1 MIVRL
6 FDWDQPKNVFCGVKG
21 IQNNDWVAIHHEWG
35 GTFLGKVLFV
45 DKNVEGEESIGRVIR
60 KANAQDHQMILNN
73 EKKEK
78 EYLND
83 IKKQARELKLLM
95 KMVEVCLSLDNS
107 SMVAVFIADGR
118 IDFRDFVKK
127 LSAQYHKSVR
137 FQQIGSRDEARKI
150 GGCGVCG
157 REVCCR
163 KFPGNLKSISTEMAR
178 CQLISHRGS
187 ERISGVCGRLM
198 CCLAYEAEQYEE
210 MLKEMPK
217 RNDRVKAGKIE
228 GKVLEVN
235 PISQKVKVKISD
247 GSIVSVEN
255 KEVKIIK
262 SKS

>member
-6 FDWDQPKNVFCGVKG
+6 FDWDQPKNVFCGIKG
-21 IQNNDWVAIHHEWG
+21 AQPNDWVVIDHEWG

-60 KANAQDHQMILNN
+60 KASAQDHQIILNN
-73 EKKEK
+73 EKKQR

-83 IKKQARELKLLM
+83 IKKQTRELDLPM
-95 KMVEVCLSLDNS
+95 KMVEVCLSLDSS

-127 LSAQYHKSVR
+127 LSTQYHKSVR

-157 REVCCR
+157 REVCCK

-198 CCLAYEAEQYEE
+198 CCLAYEADQYEE
-210 MLKEMPK
+210 LLRDMPK
-217 RNDRVKAGKIE
+217 RDDKVKAGKIE
-228 GKVLEVN
+228 GTVVEVN

-247 GSIVSVEN
+247 GSFVSVDNEEA
-255 KEVKIIK
+255 KVVK

>member
-6 FDWDQPKNVFCGVKG
+6 FDWDQPKNVFCGAKG
-21 IQNNDWVAIHHEWG
+21 VQSNDWVVIDHEWG

-45 DKNVEGEESIGRVIR
+45 DKNIEEEESIGRVIR

-73 EKKEK
+73 EKKQK

-83 IKKQARELKLLM
+83 IKRQARELELPM
-95 KMVEVCLSLDNS
+95 KMVEVCLSLDSS

-127 LSAQYHKSVR
+127 LSTQYHKSVR

-187 ERISGVCGRLM
+187 ERISGICGRLM
-198 CCLAYEAEQYEE
+198 CCLAYEADQYEE
-210 MLKEMPK
+210 LLKDMPK
-217 RNDRVKAGKIE
+217 RDDRVKAGKIE
-228 GKVLEVN
+228 GVVVEVN
-235 PISQKVKVKISD
+235 PISQKVKVKSGD
-247 GSIVSVEN
+247 GSFISVNN
-255 KEVKIIK
+255 KDVKIVK
-262 SKS
+262 SKR